1 MNRTQ
6 WFKYFAER
14 SSLNQ
19 KALESTN
26 GHKKQD
32 AKEPAKS
39 GSRRAGK
46 KALYAL
52 EVSEGRPSRKSTRKS
67 ANRQKNDA
75 QFSMKRRTGEAR
87 PEERYQPIMY

>member
-19 KALESTN
+19 KAPESTN
-26 GHKKQD
+26 GQKKQETT
-32 AKEPAKS
+32 EPVRA

-46 KALYAL
+46 KASYAL

-67 ANRQKNDA
+67 ANRQKNDV
-75 QFSMKRRTGEAR
+75 QFRMKRRTGEMR
-87 PEERYQPIMY
+87 SEERPPPLMY